1 MCIEDYNYLWT
12 TEKDSWVLVNTEY
25 GYAIVNKKDQKA
37 LLVSNEEL
45 ADALVEKMLK
55 AGNQTY
61 ENINDAYA
69 DSGRPDAKNS

>member
-1 MCIEDYNYLWT
+1 MCIEGYNYLWT

-37 LLVSNEEL
+37 LLVSNEKL

-55 AGNQTY
+55 VGNRTY

-69 DSGRPDAKNS
+69 DSGGPDAKNS

>member
-1 MCIEDYNYLWT
+1 MCIDDYSYLWT
-12 TEKDSWVLVNTEY
+12 TEKNSWVLVNTEY
-25 GYAIVNKKDQKA
+25 GYTIVNKKDQKA

-55 AGNQTY
+55 EGNQTY

-69 DSGRPDAKNS
+69 DSGEPEAKSS